1 MNICINKFSNVSS
14 PQFDRLLTD
23 LVFGAKIYISVWA
36 ANEMGLGLVNKVTYY
51 LLCAVRQVG
60 QLLCVGNSAF
70 GRFASIQALS
80 LERRFNWATRG
91 GGNRGTGRGVVGRE
105 EKVKSSHVQKKSNPM
120 KVKSSESAF
129 PRVHMTKLPAL
140 QPPVCCCCPVCPT
153 GQTN

>member
-51 LLCAVRQVG
+51 LLRAVRQVG

-80 LERRFNWATRG
+80 LERRFSWATRG

-105 EKVKSSHVQKKSNPM
+105 VTRTWFPARKKSQQLQQFRLYFT
-120 KVKSSESAF
+120 SSSD
-129 PRVHMTKLPAL
+129 KLLRSVINLFKLGRAL
-140 QPPVCCCCPVCPT
+140 SWTQSVFV
-153 GQTN
+153 